1 MENNDLT
8 NDLLLRILKLPEDK
22 KDFVLTY
29 LRSLEEE
36 LQEQPSDYQT
46 ISKLVQ

>member
-8 NDLLLRILKLPEDK
+8 YDLLLRILKLPEDK

-29 LRSLEEE
+29 LQSLEEE
-36 LQEQPSDYQT
+36 PQEHPSDYP
-46 ISKLVQ
+46 IVS